1 MNSPKVILVTY
12 PDNFSLQEAQSLVE
26 SSSPSMS
33 PHPQVVKVI
42 TQKYLNHARYGLGS
56 GKAEEIKEFVKQS
69 KADQIVVDEH
79 LTPKQIHNLEKLTG
93 AQVIDRERLIL
104 NIFHSRATTIE
115 AKLQIELAEVKY
127 EMPRVR
133 ENAKLTSG
141 STERAGKGGMGEY
154 TVDVKFRDLK
164 RRMTFIKKKLADA
177 HTKRELYR
185 QQRLKTKMPIVS
197 LIGYTS
203 SGKTTLFNLLTSENK
218 EISSSLFTTL
228 STTTRSFRINNNEK
242 QEKESSLL
250 LIDTVGFISRLPH
263 YMIDAFKS
271 TLQESLAADLILLLI
286 DASEKFEDIKIK
298 YNSCWNVLDELK
310 VDKSKVFV
318 ILTKCD
324 GVIGLS
330 ERIDNIANDLSVSNP
345 ITISSKTGYGIHKLK
360 TMIAHNLYSQSI
372 SGEEYS
378 TKVKTVPEEGAI
390 YNRDNRPSYLS
401 DMSKQNRKIDSMTF
415 EYTLRKCGTSSHII
429 LPASMV
435 GQRVRI
441 SVETLD

>member
-1 MNSPKVILVTY
+1 MNSTKVILVTY
-12 PDNFSLQEAQSLVE
+12 PDNFSLQEAEGLVE
-26 SSSPSMS
+26 SLSTSMA
-33 PHPQVVKVI
+33 PHPQIVRVF
-42 TQKYLNHARYGLGS
+42 TQKYLNHSRYGLGS
-56 GKAEEIKEFVKQS
+56 GKANEIKEFVKHS

-79 LTPKQIHNLEKLTG
+79 LTPKQIYNLEKLTD

-104 NIFHSRATTIE
+104 NIFHSRASTTE

-141 STERAGKGGMGEY
+141 STERPGKGGMGEY

-164 RRMTFIKKKLADA
+164 RRMSFIKKKLADA
-177 HTKRELYR
+177 HVKRELYR

-203 SGKTTLFNLLTSENK
+203 SGKTTLFNLLSSENR
-218 EISSSLFTTL
+218 EISGSLFTTL
-228 STTTRSFRINNNEK
+228 STTTRSFRIYNNEK

-263 YMIDAFKS
+263 YMIDAFKA
-271 TLQESLAADLILLLI
+271 TLEESLAADLILLLI
-286 DASEKFEDIKIK
+286 DASEKLEDIRIK

-324 GVIGLS
+324 GDVDLS
-330 ERIDNIANDLSVSNP
+330 EHIDKIANNLSLSNP
-345 ITISSKTGYGIHKLK
+345 LSISSKTGDGIHSLK
-360 TMIAHNLYSQSI
+360 AMIAHNLYSQPLSRD
-372 SGEEYS
+372 EYQTS
-378 TKVKTVPEEGAI
+378 VKKVPDEGA
-390 YNRDNRPSYLS
+390 
-401 DMSKQNRKIDSMTF
+401 
-415 EYTLRKCGTSSHII
+415 YTIAP
-429 LPASMV
+429 PAV
-435 GQRVRI
+435 H
-441 SVETLD
+441 T

>member
-1 MNSPKVILVTY
+1 MNSKVILVTY

-26 SSSPSMS
+26 SSSPSMA
-33 PHPQVVKVI
+33 PHPEIVKAF
-42 TQKYLNHARYGLGS
+42 TQKYLNHSRYGLGS

-79 LTPKQIHNLEKLTG
+79 LTPKQIHNLEKLTET
-93 AQVIDRERLIL
+93 QVIDRERLIL

-141 STERAGKGGMGEY
+141 STERPGKGGMGEY

-164 RRMTFIKKKLADA
+164 RRMSFIKKKLADA

-228 STTTRSFRINNNEK
+228 STTTRSFKIYDNKK

-271 TLQESLAADLILLLI
+271 TLEESLAADLILLLI

-324 GVIGLS
+324 GDVGLS
-330 ERIDNIANDLSVSNP
+330 DLIENIGNDLGLSNP
-345 ITISSKTGYGIHKLK
+345 IALSAKTGYGIYTLK
-360 TMIAHNLYSQSI
+360 TMIGRKLYSQ
-372 SGEEYS
+372 
-378 TKVKTVPEEGAI
+378 
-390 YNRDNRPSYLS
+390 YLS
-401 DMSKQNRKIDSMTF
+401 GRHHSTEVTRAQEAD
-415 EYTLRKCGTSSHII
+415 TSVIAAADIH
-429 LPASMV
+429 
-435 GQRVRI
+435 
-441 SVETLD
+441 T

>member
-1 MNSPKVILVTY
+1 MNSAKVILVTY
-12 PDNFSLQEAQSLVE
+12 PDSFNLQEAQSLVE
-26 SSSPSMS
+26 SSSPSMA
-33 PHPQVVKVI
+33 PHPQIVKVF
-42 TQKYLNHARYGLGS
+42 TQKYLNHSRYGLGS

-69 KADQIVVDEH
+69 KVDQIVVDEH
-79 LTPKQIHNLEKLTG
+79 LTPKQIHNLEKLTEI
-93 AQVIDRERLIL
+93 QVIDRERLIL

-133 ENAKLTSG
+133 EKAKLTSG
-141 STERAGKGGMGEY
+141 STERPGKGGMGEY

-164 RRMTFIKKKLADA
+164 RRMSFIKKKLADA

-203 SGKTTLFNLLTSENK
+203 SGKTTLFNLLTAENK

-228 STTTRSFRINNNEK
+228 STTTRAFRINNEK
-242 QEKESSLL
+242 QEMESSLL

-271 TLQESLAADLILLLI
+271 TLQESLAADLILLLV

-298 YNSCWNVLDELK
+298 YESCWNVLGELR
-310 VDKSKVFV
+310 VDKSKVFT
-318 ILTKCD
+318 ILTKCDD

-330 ERIDNIANDLSVSNP
+330 ERIDNIVNDLSLSNP
-345 ITISSKTGYGIHKLK
+345 ITISSNTGYGIHKLK
-360 TMIAHNLYSQSI
+360 SMIVHNLHSQSPFREEYLSVAEEGAYIISAKNLYS
-372 SGEEYS
+372 
-378 TKVKTVPEEGAI
+378 
-390 YNRDNRPSYLS
+390 
-401 DMSKQNRKIDSMTF
+401 
-415 EYTLRKCGTSSHII
+415 
-429 LPASMV
+429 
-435 GQRVRI
+435 
-441 SVETLD
+441 

>member
-1 MNSPKVILVTY
+1 MISANKVILVTY

-26 SSSPSMS
+26 SSSPSMAS
-33 PHPQVVKVI
+33 HPQIVKVF
-42 TQKYLNHARYGLGS
+42 TQKFLNHSRYGLGS
-56 GKAEEIKEFVKQS
+56 GKAEEMKEFVKQS

-79 LTPKQIHNLEKLTG
+79 LTPKQIYSLEKLTG

-104 NIFHSRATTIE
+104 NIFHSRATTTE

-133 ENAKLTSG
+133 EKAKLTSG
-141 STERAGKGGMGEY
+141 STERPGKGGMGEY

-164 RRMTFIKKKLADA
+164 RRMSFIKKKLADA

-185 QQRLKTKMPIVS
+185 QQRLKTKLPIVS

-203 SGKTTLFNLLTSENK
+203 SGKTTLFNLLTAENK

-228 STTTRSFRINNNEK
+228 STTTRALRINNEK
-242 QEKESSLL
+242 QERESSLL

-271 TLQESLAADLILLLI
+271 TLEESLAADLILLLV

-298 YNSCWNVLDELK
+298 YESCWNVLNELK
-310 VDKSKVFV
+310 VDKSRVFT

-324 GVIGLS
+324 DGAIGLS
-330 ERIDNIANDLSVSNP
+330 EGIDNIANDLSVSNP
-345 ITISSKTGYGIHKLK
+345 IIISSNTGYGIRKLK
-360 TMIAHNLYSQSI
+360 TMIVHNLNSQSP
-372 SGEEYS
+372 SGEEHL
-378 TKVKTVPEEGAI
+378 TNVKTVPEEG
-390 YNRDNRPSYLS
+390 SYVITATDLHS
-401 DMSKQNRKIDSMTF
+401 
-415 EYTLRKCGTSSHII
+415 
-429 LPASMV
+429 
-435 GQRVRI
+435 
-441 SVETLD
+441 